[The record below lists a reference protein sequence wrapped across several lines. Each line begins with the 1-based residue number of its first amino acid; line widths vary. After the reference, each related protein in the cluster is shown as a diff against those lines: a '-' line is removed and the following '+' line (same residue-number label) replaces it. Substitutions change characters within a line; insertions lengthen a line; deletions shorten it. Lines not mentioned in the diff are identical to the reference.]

1 MAKKS
6 QEPKIKPRR
15 GEAWE
20 DSSKDPV
27 EVYHIGPYYQRGS
40 AAKDRGFTCEII
52 SEDKQGNNKTRTEDV
67 PLIAFGAP
75 GMQMVD
81 DSKAS
86 DDEAAPA
93 ARPSVMVKPIK
104 NGIALICPGQSCG
117 DKHEIVLQVV
127 AFDECIKQLREAHA
141 RFLERHE
148 PHMLDGTLFA
158 GQS

>member
-1 MAKKS
+1 MAKKKS
-6 QEPKIKPRR
+6 QEPKEMPRR
-15 GEAWE
+15 GEVWKDTA
-20 DSSKDPV
+20 KDPAPV
-27 EVYHIGPYYQRGS
+27 FHLGPYYQRGN
-40 AAKDRGFTCEII
+40 KDRGFTCEVVR
-52 SEDKQGNNKTRTEDV
+52 EDAQGNLSRATEDV
-67 PLIAFGAP
+67 PLVAFGAP
-75 GMQMVD
+75 GMECVD
-81 DSKAS
+81 TSEAQ
-86 DDEAAPA
+86 DEAEPA

-148 PHMLDGTLFA
+148 PHMLDGTLFQ